1 MYKRQVR
8 RLSDAIVK
16 VENLRKTFR
25 EEEVLKGITCE
36 FSRGKTHAVIG
47 NNGSGKSV
55 FFKCVCGFIEPTK
68 GHIIVGGKEIGK
80 DIDFP
85 ESVGVIIERP
95 GFLPNLS
102 GYRNLQLLTNIRNA
116 ITQDQV
122 KEAIRKVGLDP
133 SSKKAVAKYSLGCL
147 LYTSTVT
154 DCVKAIGTED
164 SEGWAGLEDGELTKS
179 VGYSVYLSPKA
190 GDVAGYTLPRRM
202 VYNDLPETMSAPSF
216 LTEQIRVIITKEG
229 VQRFEWRNISKR
241 KDTVAENTKLLS
253 FEEIKEKLA
262 QHLLYVEVSEMGGD
276 KQDGSQG
283 LYKVEDVQLRAANIN
298 AYEDPD
304 AVWLVPA
311 WIFKVNH
318 TLRAESAGQVYESN
332 LGPDVIIL
340 NAIDGGYVKM
350 CIRDRHLW

>member
-1 MYKRQVR
+1 MKREADEGFSQEDALKKVNEMLKD
-8 RLSDAIVK
+8 LSI
-16 VENLRKTFR
+16 
-25 EEEVLKGITCE
+25 
-36 FSRGKTHAVIG
+36 
-47 NNGSGKSV
+47 
-55 FFKCVCGFIEPTK
+55 
-68 GHIIVGGKEIGK
+68 K
-80 DIDFP
+80 DF
-85 ESVGVIIERP
+85 
-95 GFLPNLS
+95 
-102 GYRNLQLLTNIRNA
+102 
-116 ITQDQV
+116 
-122 KEAIRKVGLDP
+122 
-133 SSKKAVAKYSLGCL
+133 
-147 LYTSTVT
+147 TVT

-164 SEGWAGLEDGELTKS
+164 SESWAGLEDGELTKS

-202 VYNDLPETMSAPSF
+202 VYNDLPETMYAPSF

-340 NAIDGGYVKM
+340 NAIDGGYVT
-350 CIRDRHLW
+350 INFD

>member
-1 MYKRQVR
+1 M
-8 RLSDAIVK
+8 SDAIVK

-102 GYRNLQLLTNIRNA
+102 GYRNLQLLANIRNA

-133 SSKKAVAKYSLGCL
+133 SSKKAVAKYSLGMKQRL
-147 LYTSTVT
+147 GIAQ
-154 DCVKAIGTED
+154 AIMED
-164 SEGWAGLEDGELTKS
+164 PDILILDEPFNGLD
-179 VGYSVYLSPKA
+179 
-190 GDVAGYTLPRRM
+190 
-202 VYNDLPETMSAPSF
+202 
-216 LTEQIRVIITKEG
+216 KEG
-229 VQRFEWRNISKR
+229 VKEIRELIGELKKAGKTIMLTSHNSEDI
-241 KDTVAENTKLLS
+241 KLL
-253 FEEIKEKLA
+253 A
-262 QHLLYVEVSEMGGD
+262 DDVWEM
-276 KQDGSQG
+276 
-283 LYKVEDVQLRAANIN
+283 
-298 AYEDPD
+298 
-304 AVWLVPA
+304 
-311 WIFKVNH
+311 
-318 TLRAESAGQVYESN
+318 
-332 LGPDVIIL
+332 
-340 NAIDGGYVKM
+340 DGGRLER
-350 CIRDRHLW
+350 IG